1 MYGVGDL
8 EAHLS
13 VVCQGEK
20 PHHLQDAGVQSLD
33 RSQPYASLQLVDG
46 RCRFSRLRLVGTTST
61 FGGRLFHF
69 VVSIV
74 RRDGDN
80 ITAIASVISTAFA
93 VYSRKNADKKRKIVD
108 REAMMAGRWSEGYS
122 FVPFDPKELDR
133 KFIKKAVNSEGV
145 MVEKEITNSW
155 EGLLAYFQAPNI
167 RFKIRHPLFLAIRFS
182 NVLIILRDSL
192 RFPQES
198 EEALR
203 SFICSCG
210 FPLNCKR
217 DPAVKIGHG
226 EFLPPWLIAFR
237 NSAMKDCSPEILQKL
252 SDLMKVV
259 KGPAL
264 GFVPDDS
271 LLPQRYSP
279 TFDVG
284 SLGQLYTKLYAI
296 EFASN
301 CDDKSNGNTESSA
314 MAKRPKTKSEPMDA
328 DPVIGYHPCGTPI
341 YAPDGSRVKS
351 TVSHAGESSS
361 SSRGPSQQMRTSF
374 ESYFISLH
382 GELRMLLE
390 KVVELVSQCVT
401 DPLKADKETLRK
413 AYEDFTEALSVHAYV
428 EEQVMFKKLADR
440 VPRVTESYS
449 VDHWLEKG
457 KMDEIAN
464 IMQEMEPQ
472 KIAELFLKISELA
485 AVHKVHM
492 DKEEYHLLPYFLD
505 HFSDEEIIEMIR
517 QSQETFHQYFASS
530 NKPAQR
536 RISLMNPRHQK
547 AIERAME
554 AAGIALQPEDSTV
567 DPPET
572 INDRYFKENN
582 DEVLQLIDEMYR

>member
-1 MYGVGDL
+1 M
-8 EAHLS
+8 S
-13 VVCQGEK
+13 
-20 PHHLQDAGVQSLD
+20 
-33 RSQPYASLQLVDG
+33 
-46 RCRFSRLRLVGTTST
+46 
-61 FGGRLFHF
+61 
-69 VVSIV
+69 
-74 RRDGDN
+74 
-80 ITAIASVISTAFA
+80 
-93 VYSRKNADKKRKIVD
+93 
-108 REAMMAGRWSEGYS
+108 GRWSEGYS
-122 FVPFDPKELDR
+122 FIPFDPKELDR

-182 NVLIILRDSL
+182 NVLVILRDSL

-226 EFLPPWLIAFR
+226 EFLPPWLIAPYE
-237 NSAMKDCSPEILQKL
+237 SCQ
-252 SDLMKVV
+252 
-259 KGPAL
+259 GPAL

-279 TFDVG
+279 TFDVA
-284 SLGQLYTKLYAI
+284 SLGQLYSKLYAI
-296 EFASN
+296 EFASSLEE
-301 CDDKSNGNTESSA
+301 KSNGNTHSSI
-314 MAKRPKTKSEPMDA
+314 MTKKPKTKMEPVESDT
-328 DPVIGYHPCGTPI
+328 VLGYHPCGTPI
-341 YAPDGSRVKS
+341 YAPESGRVRS

-382 GELRMLLE
+382 GELRMLLQ

-428 EEQVMFKKLADR
+428 EEQVMFKKLSDR

-464 IMQEMEPQ
+464 IMRDMDPQ
-472 KIAELFLKISELA
+472 KIADLFLKISELA

-492 DKEEYHLLPYFLD
+492 DKEEFHLLPYFLD
-505 HFSDEEIIEMIR
+505 HFSDEEIIDLIR
-517 QSQETFHQYFASS
+517 QSQETFHQYFANSR
-530 NKPAQR
+530 KGGDR
-536 RISLMNPRHQK
+536 RISLMNPRHK
-547 AIERAME
+547 RAIQRAME
-554 AAGIALQPEDSTV
+554 AAGIDFQPDENTV
-567 DPPET
+567 DPPEQ
-572 INDRYFKENN
+572 INDRCFNENS
-582 DEVLQLIDEMYR
+582 DEVLALIDEMYR